1 MNGIWSWLLWLL
13 LAAVIVVVGNWFWTD
28 YSFQILTI
36 IVFLNAAA
44 SIELWRRAARRPEKL
59 KREFRNRLWW
69 GKPITPKHEPPPRLE
84 TGMGVRNPEQFS
96 SDFEDFANV
105 INWHLV
111 DWAPWRL
118 QELPT
123 FELSKLARSSPA
135 YGRRY
140 AVFHNQA
147 RVGEIELEPDY
158 RYSTETPGVTIH
170 VELNWVRL
178 LPFETIR
185 SFLTHVAINTFGY
198 ERDTP
203 EYFQMN
209 QKIDLAMM
217 DVLWKTQEI
226 SKFGTE
232 DDPGYGIIEVELKGL
247 ASFYLE
253 GRQAFRNQAA
263 KAKQQT

>member
-1 MNGIWSWLLWLL
+1 MTFETLVS
-13 LAAVIVVVGNWFWTD
+13 
-28 YSFQILTI
+28 I
-36 IVFLNAAA
+36 IVFVNLALT
-44 SIELWRRAARRPEKL
+44 IELWRRAVRRPEKL
-59 KREFRNRLWW
+59 KRKFRNRLWW
-69 GKPITPKHEPPPRLE
+69 SKPITPKHEPPPPLK

-105 INWHLV
+105 INWQLV
-111 DWAPWRL
+111 DYAPWRL

-123 FELSKLARSSPA
+123 FELSKLAISQPA

-170 VELNWVRL
+170 IELNWVRL

-185 SFLTHVAINTFGY
+185 DFLTHMAADTFGY
-198 ERDTP
+198 QRGTP
-203 EYFQMN
+203 EYFQTN
-209 QKIDLAMM
+209 EEIDLAMM
-217 DVLWKTQEI
+217 DVLWKTQQI
-226 SKFGTE
+226 SKLEFDE
-232 DDPGYGIIEVELKGL
+232 WGYGQITVQLKGM

-263 KAKQQT
+263 KAGQQDQFS